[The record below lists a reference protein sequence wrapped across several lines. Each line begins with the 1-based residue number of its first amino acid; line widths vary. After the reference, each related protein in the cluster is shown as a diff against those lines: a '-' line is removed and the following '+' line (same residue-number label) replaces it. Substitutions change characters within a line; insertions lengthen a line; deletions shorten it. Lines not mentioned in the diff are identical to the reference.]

1 MAHCAQ
7 AVPLVA
13 VVQPERHVHC
23 PFAPH
28 SPFSQLQLDGRL
40 LTVAV
45 KHRPLPDMP
54 SSHDVQPL
62 GHGWHFG
69 TKNPDAQDSHEV
81 PLKPVGH
88 VQEPEAEHTPEPAQG
103 GEHAADCMSTRER
116 EFAEPVGSWVKSGM
130 ESQKIT
136 RLLEP
141 VLTAT
146 QTFDDR
152 EREPDNG
159 VEVFEIGV
167 VGS

>member
-1 MAHCAQ
+1 
-7 AVPLVA
+7 
-13 VVQPERHVHC
+13 
-23 PFAPH
+23 
-28 SPFSQLQLDGRL
+28 
-40 LTVAV
+40 
-45 KHRPLPDMP
+45 
-54 SSHDVQPL
+54 
-62 GHGWHFG
+62 
-69 TKNPDAQDSHEV
+69 
-81 PLKPVGH
+81 
-88 VQEPEAEHTPEPAQG
+88 
-103 GEHAADCMSTRER
+103 MSTRER